1 MLATMTKEGWTMFDR
16 QQVQAALLELV
27 RERDV
32 RRKYYPRAI
41 AERKLSEREAKRR
54 MDALE
59 AAIAILSEL
68 AQTGIVQTDARPI
81 PSSAKQPAKRG
92 ETDGV
97 ALFETE

>member
-1 MLATMTKEGWTMFDR
+1 MFDR
-16 QQVQAALLELV
+16 RQVQAALLELV

-68 AQTGIVQTDARPI
+68 AQTGIVQTDAQPI

>member
-1 MLATMTKEGWTMFDR
+1 
-16 QQVQAALLELV
+16 
-27 RERDV
+27 
-32 RRKYYPRAI
+32 
-41 AERKLSEREAKRR
+41 

-68 AQTGIVQTDARPI
+68 AQTGIVQTDAQPI
-81 PSSAKQPAKRG
+81 PSSAKQPTKRG

>member
-41 AERKLSEREAKRR
+41 AERKLSEREAQRR

-68 AQTGIVQTDARPI
+68 AQTGIVQTDAQPVS
-81 PSSAKQPAKRG
+81 SSAKQPAKRG
-92 ETDGV
+92 EADGV

>member
-1 MLATMTKEGWTMFDR
+1 
-16 QQVQAALLELV
+16 
-27 RERDV
+27 
-32 RRKYYPRAI
+32 
-41 AERKLSEREAKRR
+41 

-68 AQTGIVQTDARPI
+68 AQTGIVQMNTPPI

>member
-1 MLATMTKEGWTMFDR
+1 MFDR
-16 QQVQAALLELV
+16 QRVQAALLELV

-68 AQTGIVQTDARPI
+68 AQTGIVQTDEQPVL
-81 PSSAKQPAKRG
+81 SAEQLTKRG